1 MAKEQA
7 ASEPASP
14 TPAAKTQPPANP
26 VRRLTLIVMA
36 IGVILFVYGIAA
48 DRITP
53 YTAQALV
60 QAYLVKIAPE
70 VGGRVIEVGVDTD
83 QRVEAGKVL
92 FRIEPDQYV
101 LAVRRAEAQL
111 ETIGQSIGASTAAV
125 ATAQAKLV
133 EAIALRENARD
144 QTKRT
149 FELVRKGVHSEARR
163 TQAQATLDSAEAIV
177 EQAEAELERAKQ
189 TLGPTGHRQSADPR
203 GHDGPGAGQPRP
215 PAHHR
220 ARAVGG
226 RRHQPLARHRT
237 GAVQGRG
244 GNDLHRHQGSL
255 DRGGFP

>member
-1 MAKEQA
+1 MAEEPA
-7 ASEPASP
+7 ASEPSSP
-14 TPAAKTQPPANP
+14 TPAAKTQLPANP
-26 VRRLTLIVMA
+26 VRRLTLVVMA
-36 IGVILFVYGIAA
+36 IGATLFVYGIAA

-70 VGGRVIEVGVDTD
+70 VSGRVIEVGVDSD

-92 FRIEPDQYV
+92 FRIDPDQY
-101 LAVRRAEAQL
+101 LLTVRRAEAQL

-133 EAIALRENARD
+133 EAVAGRENARD

-149 FELVRKGVHSEARR
+149 LELVRRGVHSEARR

-177 EQAEAELERAKQ
+177 EQALAELERAKQ
-189 TLGPTGHRQSADPR
+189 TLGPTGIDNPQIREAMAVLAQHC
-203 GHDGPGAGQPRP
+203 AG
-215 PAHHR
+215 
-220 ARAVGG
+220 AVGG
-226 RRHQPLARHRT
+226 RRHQPFARHRT

-244 GNDLHRHQGSL
+244 GDDLHRHQGSL
-255 DRGGFP
+255 DRGGLP